1 MFEEDAIAAMDDLG
15 HQFYV
20 FVNAETERIA
30 ILYAR
35 RDGDLG
41 LIEPM
46 VGGDYTTGRQHENG
60 RDGPERR
67 DDRRRTAR

>member
-1 MFEEDAIAAMDDLG
+1 MDELG
-15 HQFYV
+15 HRFFV

-35 RDGDLG
+35 KDGDLG

-46 VGGDYTTGRQHENG
+46 VGGDYTTGRQHDGARHDG
-60 RDGPERR
+60 RTGAAGER
-67 DDRRRTAR
+67 